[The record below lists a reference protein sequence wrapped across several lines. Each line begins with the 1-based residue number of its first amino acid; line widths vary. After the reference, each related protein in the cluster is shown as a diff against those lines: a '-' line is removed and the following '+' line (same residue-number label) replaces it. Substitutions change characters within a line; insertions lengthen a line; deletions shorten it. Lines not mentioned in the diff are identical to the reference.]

1 MYCNVNYSGY
11 QMSAESASFPLN
23 PPILIQNLSD
33 SKEVEFPKGF
43 IYQDNRTTL
52 QKIIDVILATFR
64 NFIAVWKT
72 FPSRI
77 ATAFNFMPYSE
88 YCRAKDPATWNKWKG
103 KSEGLHLLTHG
114 FLGHPSIWNSY
125 IDALQKKDPNSD
137 VRVPFVPES
146 GNCSLEEAT
155 MPLRE
160 IVRSYLDEQIA
171 KKENTVIHLSLYG
184 VSNGARISLNI
195 LNGLINEELNTRLK
209 EKNLRLAV
217 KVDAIAGVLLGT
229 TNWKLRLANCSN
241 FTNWFA
247 RNVFRVSKD
256 ILEDFKYK
264 SDSCKKLIGNVQ
276 KINEASNIALSYH
289 FHASTEDPQVS
300 PCSSSLPILNK
311 GETFNVVHGEG
322 HSSIVGRVRDPI
334 LATFED
340 WKRLQA

>member
-1 MYCNVNYSGY
+1 
-11 QMSAESASFPLN
+11 MSSESATFPLYN
-23 PPILIQNLSD
+23 PGSIQKLPQSH
-33 SKEVEFPKGF
+33 EVEFPKGF

-64 NFIAVWKT
+64 NLLAVWKT

-88 YCRAKDPATWNKWKG
+88 YCQARDPATWNKWKG
-103 KSEGLHLLTHG
+103 NSEGLHLLTHG

-125 IDALQKKDPNSD
+125 IDALQKKEPNSD
-137 VRVPFVPES
+137 VRVPFVPEK

-155 MPLRE
+155 MPIRE
-160 IVRSYLDEQIA
+160 MVRSYLDEQIS
-171 KKENTVIHLSLYG
+171 KKENTVIHISLYG
-184 VSNGARISLNI
+184 VSNGARITLN
-195 LNGLINEELNTRLK
+195 LLDGLINDELNTRLK

-247 RNVFRVSKD
+247 RNVLRVSKN
-256 ILEDFKYK
+256 ILEDFNYK
-264 SDSCKKLIGNVQ
+264 SEACKKLIENVQ
-276 KINEASNIALSYH
+276 KINKTSNIALSYH

-322 HSSIVGRVRDPI
+322 HSSIVGRVKDSI
-334 LATFED
+334 LTTFDD